1 MNDDIIDVVVIGGG
15 GAGLAAAVSA
25 AESGASVLLFES
37 ETELGGSTQ
46 LSAGLFTAAGTSVQR
61 GLGIEDSAEKF
72 FQHYMDLNH
81 WVLTP
86 GLVRAF
92 CENAGP
98 TLEWLIGLGVEIPAR
113 ESSNA
118 HMPGL
123 CQAGVEDVWRGH
135 VPKDQGYGL
144 VQTLD
149 RARRAHGVEAVLG
162 TRVQRLLVEDGRVV
176 GVVADDIEVR
186 AHAVVVASGG
196 FAQNRDLLEQ
206 YYPYPLG
213 AGESLFVVAAPGS
226 RGDHFRFGEQ
236 VDSAIAGKGWGLTMP
251 TAYFQRYHH
260 WQAGFPP
267 KSRVYVNKS
276 GRRFMDEDASYA
288 VSGGLMDRQD
298 GPVWAIFDEKAR
310 TGLPA
315 GYTDWDADRIAEE
328 ADAGRTLRADSL
340 PELAD
345 LIGVPVDAL
354 VTTIDRW
361 NTQLPNGI
369 DPDFLR
375 HRTLANKGSTSNP
388 DPIVDGPFYAARMLP
403 AELVCTHAGLEINPN
418 AEVLDTIGNVVPGLY
433 AAGEAG
439 AGILGLRYVGG
450 GNAVANAL
458 TMGRI
463 AGLNAARSAASG
475 AAPRTALGV
484 AGV

>member
-1 MNDDIIDVVVIGGG
+1 MSDEETVDVVVIGGG

-81 WVLTP
+81 WMLGP
-86 GLVRAF
+86 GLIRAF

-123 CQAGVEDVWRGH
+123 AQAGVEDVWRGH

-149 RARRAHGVEAVLG
+149 RARKSHGVEAILG
-162 TRVQRLLVEDGRVV
+162 TRVEALLVEDGAVV
-176 GVVADDIEVR
+176 GVVADGIEVR
-186 AHAVVVASGG
+186 AGAVVIASGG
-196 FAQNRDLLEQ
+196 FAQDRELLER
-206 YYPYPLG
+206 YYPDAL
-213 AGESLFVVAAPGS
+213 AAADSLFVVAAPGS
-226 RGDHFRFGEQ
+226 RGDHLRFGGQ
-236 VDSAIAGKGWGLTMP
+236 VDASVAGEGWGLMLP

-267 KSRVYVNKS
+267 KSRLYVNKA

-288 VSGGLMDRQD
+288 VSTGIIDAQA

-310 TGLPA
+310 VNLPA
-315 GYTDWDADRIAEE
+315 GYADWDAERVSAE
-328 ADAGRTLRADSL
+328 ADAGRTLRAQSL
-340 PELAD
+340 DELAG
-345 LIGVPVDAL
+345 LISVPVAAL
-354 VTTIDRW
+354 RATVDRW
-361 NTQLPNGI
+361 NAQLPNGV
-369 DPDFLR
+369 DEDFLR
-375 HRTLANKGSTSNP
+375 HRTLATKGSTANP
-388 DPIVDGPFYAARMLP
+388 DPIAAGPFYAVRMLP
-403 AELVCTHAGLEINPN
+403 AELVCTHAGLEINSD
-418 AEVLDTIGNVVPGLY
+418 AQVLDSVGEPVPGLY

-463 AGLNAARSAASG
+463 AGQRAA
-475 AAPRTALGV
+475 ALTHGV
-484 AGV
+484 